1 MEIRIVKK
9 DSIAPNIWS
18 GGKTYEYC
26 IYPPE
31 GNYSKKKFK
40 LRISSAT
47 IEDLPSTFTK
57 FDGFR
62 RYLVML
68 DNTLQITQNMEDKEY
83 KQNTM
88 FSFDSADDIIS
99 FSKGMDFNLMLHK
112 DVKDEVVE
120 LRVFPFI
127 TQCNFV
133 FVYALNAMDIRV
145 NKEIFKVE
153 EGDCILVENP
163 EKIVADIEMGSQSII
178 GYLDL

>member
-1 MEIRIVKK
+1 MKIRVLKK
-9 DSIAPNIWS
+9 DNITPSVWS

-26 IYPPE
+26 IYPSE
-31 GNYSKKKFK
+31 GSYSEKRFK

-47 IEDLPSTFTK
+47 IEDVPSTFTK

-83 KQNTM
+83 KQNTV

-99 FSKGMDFNLMLHK
+99 FSKGVDFNLMLHK

-120 LRVFPFI
+120 LRAFPFI

-133 FVYALNAMDIRV
+133 FVFALKAMDIRV
-145 NKEIFKVE
+145 NKEVLKVE

-163 EKIVADIEMGSQSII
+163 KKALLDIEMGSHSII
-178 GYLDL
+178 GYLNL